1 MKSATSFLQNAVA
14 FLWERLKEPST
25 WAGLAAACAAIPGL
39 QTGAL
44 ICGAVAAGLKEKSVA
59 DQGAAHPA

>member
-14 FLWERLKEPST
+14 FLWERLKEAST

-39 QTGAL
+39 QTGRSF
-44 ICGAVAAGLKEKSVA
+44 AAPWRRV
-59 DQGAAHPA
+59 